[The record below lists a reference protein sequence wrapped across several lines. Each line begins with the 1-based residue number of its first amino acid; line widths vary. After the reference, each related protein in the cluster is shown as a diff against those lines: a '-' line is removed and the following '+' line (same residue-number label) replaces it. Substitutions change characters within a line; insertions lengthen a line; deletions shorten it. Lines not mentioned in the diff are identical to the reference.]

1 VLEKLV
7 IYTTTSVTMKQ
18 MTIED
23 RVLIE
28 LHRAAIDAGRRGI
41 AVPSVDLAR
50 AATDGLDR
58 TAVEEATRRLVN
70 ARRVTRVRRDL
81 LVLPDAAG
89 LIGVGLADIVDVIA
103 PDPYLIT
110 GGRALEQSELTDQH
124 YFGLTV
130 LVPKEMSPVEYRG
143 EKATFFVTDP
153 SNICGATDGRG
164 PRFARPER
172 ALVDVLN
179 HPRFGVSLT
188 QAADALIRARA
199 ADSDFL
205 VRLFDAV
212 RDYGAGAR
220 NHGARAAARR
230 VGYVV
235 ERIFGPKDAEPFRA
249 LIGPNRA
256 PVPLRPGGRRHTGFV
271 DPVWR
276 VLVNATVEPELV
288 P

>member
-1 VLEKLV
+1 MLF
-7 IYTTTSVTMKQ
+7 TAMSGTMLP

-58 TAVEEATRRLVN
+58 TAVDEATRRLV
-70 ARRVTRVRRDL
+70 RTGRVMRVRRDL

-89 LIGVGLADIVDVIA
+89 LLGIGLADLVDVIA
-103 PDPYLIT
+103 TDPYLIT
-110 GGRALEQSELTDQH
+110 GGRALQQFELTDQH
-124 YFGLTV
+124 YFGFTI
-130 LVPKEMSPVEYRG
+130 LVTKDVSPVEFRG

-153 SNICGATDGRG
+153 SNIWGATDGTG

-172 ALVDVLN
+172 ALIDVLN

-199 ADSDFL
+199 GDVDFL
-205 VRLFDAV
+205 GRFVDAV

-235 ERIFGPKDAEPFRA
+235 EQIFGSKDAEPFRA
-249 LIGPNRA
+249 LIGPNPA
-256 PVPLRPGGRRHTGFV
+256 PVLLRPGRRHTGVV

-276 VLVNATVEPELV
+276 VVVNAAVAPELV